1 MSDFGDY
8 FLQLALAF
16 GAGSVA
22 MACLLLLLLRRAIVN
37 IYDPLAVQAL
47 MLLAPYITGY
57 TLFPVFQQAMTPSYW
72 LILFFLATFLAVISL
87 IPVPRTAFTEV
98 RLPTGYL
105 RIILAVVIAIDVL
118 SFCVN
123 VLGSGGGIPL
133 FSEAGSAGRFEATT
147 NSRLLTWLSFGTNG
161 TPLLIYALSEDRGVR
176 RFALAAFLLECLI
189 GILFA
194 GKGAILQPVFLL
206 LTCMFVARARG
217 DDILLRRYKSIL
229 RYGGVALIALVP
241 MYLLFSLRGASLSD
255 LPLILG
261 IRFFGGF
268 DQLLPA
274 ALNNMAQD
282 PSVQSD
288 LHLNLLQY
296 QFMPFFKA
304 AFGINPTYSS
314 IGQYLVA
321 YVTGQVIEGP
331 FTFPNSNLILETM
344 FTSGNGLGYV
354 LYLSELL
361 IFYFVRRRALS
372 RPVTPGSL
380 LALKVTV
387 FSPLS
392 MFLSGQEYF
401 TTLVIS
407 AFILLGCYA
416 LWVLVRK
423 EPGKAVAVA
432 SVPGGATA

>member
-1 MSDFGDY
+1 MSDFRDY
-8 FLQLALAF
+8 FLQLAAIF
-16 GAGSVA
+16 GVTCVA
-22 MACLLLLLLRRAIVN
+22 MACLLLLLIRRAIVN

-47 MLLAPYITGY
+47 MFLAPYLTGY
-57 TLFPVFQQAMTPSYW
+57 ILFPVFQQAMTPSYW
-72 LILFFLATFLAVISL
+72 LIVFFLATFLAVMSL

-98 RLPTGYL
+98 RLPAGYL
-105 RIILAVVIAIDVL
+105 RIILAVVVAIDVL

-161 TPLLIYALSEDRGVR
+161 TPVLIYALCEDRGIR
-176 RFALAAFLLECLI
+176 RLAMGAFVLECLI
-189 GILFA
+189 MLLFA
-194 GKGAILQPVFLL
+194 GKGAILQPVFFL

-217 DDILLRRYKSIL
+217 DDNLLRRYKSIL
-229 RYGGVALIALVP
+229 RYGGIVLIAVVP
-241 MYLLFSLRGASLSD
+241 IYLLLALRGTSLSD
-255 LPLILG
+255 LPLMLG

-268 DQLLPA
+268 DQLIPA
-274 ALNNMAQD
+274 ALNDMAYD
-282 PSVQSD
+282 PAVQSD

-296 QFMPFFKA
+296 QFMPFFKS

-314 IGQYLVA
+314 MGQYVVA
-321 YVTGQVIEGP
+321 YVTGYVIEGP

-344 FTSGNGLGYV
+344 FTSGNRLGYV
-354 LYLSELL
+354 FYVCELL

-372 RPVTPGSL
+372 RPVTPASL

-387 FSPLS
+387 FNPMG

-407 AFILLGCYA
+407 AVILWGCYA

-423 EPGKAVAVA
+423 EPGSAVAVSSA
-432 SVPGGATA
+432 QGAPA

>member
-1 MSDFGDY
+1 MTMSIVHFSTADGEGGSARSAHRIHS
-8 FLQLALAF
+8 QLR
-16 GAGSVA
+16 GRGHQS
-22 MACLLLLLLRRAIVN
+22 R
-37 IYDPLAVQAL
+37 
-47 MLLAPYITGY
+47 MLVKYKVL
-57 TLFPVFQQAMTPSYW
+57 
-72 LILFFLATFLAVISL
+72 
-87 IPVPRTAFTEV
+87 EDDD
-98 RLPTGYL
+98 
-105 RIILAVVIAIDVL
+105 IDTV
-118 SFCVN
+118 
-123 VLGSGGGIPL
+123 SGG
-133 FSEAGSAGRFEATT
+133 
-147 NSRLLTWLSFGTNG
+147 RLLQF
-161 TPLLIYALSEDRGVR
+161 ADRVAEGVTR
-176 RFALAAFLLECLI
+176 RV
-189 GILFA
+189 G
-194 GKGAILQPVFLL
+194 
-206 LTCMFVARARG
+206 
-217 DDILLRRYKSIL
+217 
-229 RYGGVALIALVP
+229 
-241 MYLLFSLRGASLSD
+241 
-255 LPLILG
+255 
-261 IRFFGGF
+261 
-268 DQLLPA
+268 
-274 ALNNMAQD
+274 
-282 PSVQSD
+282 
-288 LHLNLLQY
+288 LQY

-407 AFILLGCYA
+407 AFILWGCYA